1 MCSIFC
7 PEGPPSMSPLSL
19 LSLLLTLCQLQSPAY
34 MNLSHEAFPN
44 PRSRSGAPLLSL
56 TTEVICS
63 PMYPPCLTRLLEDQA
78 HLWLPAAAP
87 SWSLA
92 QRHQINVCWIKG
104 PLIINSR
111 PFLRRSK
118 STVSTTLTHC
128 VALDMTSLSAPPQEP
143 QFPPT
148 TCRVP
153 ASSAPL
159 LQ

>member
-44 PRSRSGAPLLSL
+44 PRSRSGAPL

-78 HLWLPAAAP
+78 HLWLPAATP

-111 PFLRRSK
+111 PCLRRSK